1 MHVLILHCE
10 VFYFASTHNPV
21 ALYLHCRLGARLAKI
36 DNRTLLGLCLLLAL
50 VGSVLMGDWQSIGHD
65 PCFSSYRNSSS
76 DTSQASSITSNISLE
91 NIPCSSTSFN
101 TTTSDPPQ
109 IENASISHLEASG
122 ATKDYV
128 WPEDSATN
136 AGLPQQLVKNCE
148 ALSNSKHTC
157 YWNRQSDITRRYCYT
172 CLATCLSR
180 QKSQNIYQFSIGA
193 LFLCISAPV
202 GFVLISAI
210 ASEITSVKSQVCA
223 FSFQD

>member
-1 MHVLILHCE
+1 MWLVCE

-21 ALYLHCRLGARLAKI
+21 ALYLHCRLGAELAKI

-65 PCFSSYRNSSS
+65 PCFSLYRNSSS
-76 DTSQASSITSNISLE
+76 DTSQALNVSPENKSCSSISNL
-91 NIPCSSTSFN
+91 
-101 TTTSDPPQ
+101 PQ
-109 IENASISHLEASG
+109 YDFENASISYLEASG
-122 ATKDYV
+122 ATKDNV
-128 WPEDSATN
+128 WPEDSVSN
-136 AGLPQQLVKNCE
+136 ASLPQQLVESCE
-148 ALSNSKHTC
+148 ALSNSKHMC

-193 LFLCISAPV
+193 LFLCISAPL
-202 GFVLISAI
+202 GFVFISAI

-223 FSFQD
+223 VEPPWNSHFKENSP